1 MSDGG
6 GEIIIKGGSCEI
18 YFNDE
23 EFPQDPSDPKR
34 HKDDDRR
41 MTRVQVKDESGSSLF
56 DSGSDDGVQWTV
68 TVSTSSK

>member
-18 YFNDE
+18 YFNDA

-41 MTRVQVKDESGSSLF
+41 MTRVQVKDESGTSLF

-68 TVSTSSK
+68 TVSTLSK